1 VRAMAVTDYGSP
13 LEPIDLPDP
22 QPAPGQALLKVLT
35 CGVCFTDVKTSRG
48 RMPFSSELALPHVP
62 GHEVF
67 GEVMA
72 TNPPGLLPTGTRAIV
87 YQYWPCGRCPA
98 CLRGTDQLC
107 TNLTGWMG
115 FVHPGGFRERIAV
128 PVERLIAVPATI
140 DAVHAAPM
148 SCAIGTAYRSVVT
161 RGGVGPGDRVAVL
174 GLGGVGIHAAQVA
187 RASGGQVTGFDVR
200 ASALAAARELDLDA
214 REAAEDGTVDAGE
227 ADVVIDT
234 VGIDGSIALAQ
245 RLVRRGGRIVAV
257 GYSPAAFSIPST
269 RLVLEEIEVVGS
281 RYASR
286 DEMARSVALVAA
298 GLVRPVVRLIRPLE
312 AVNEVLERLESG
324 RVVGRAVLDV
334 AGVA

>member
-1 VRAMAVTDYGSP
+1 
-13 LEPIDLPDP
+13 
-22 QPAPGQALLKVLT
+22 
-35 CGVCFTDVKTSRG
+35 
-48 RMPFSSELALPHVP
+48 
-62 GHEVF
+62 
-67 GEVMA
+67 
-72 TNPPGLLPTGTRAIV
+72 V

-187 RASGGQVTGFDVR
+187 RASGGRVTGFDVR
-200 ASALAAARELDLDA
+200 APALAAARELGLDA
-214 REAAEDGTVDAGE
+214 REATEDGTVDAGE

-234 VGIDGSIALAQ
+234 VGIDSSIAVAE
-245 RLVRRGGRIVAV
+245 RLVRHGGRIVAV
-257 GYSPAAFSIPST
+257 GYSPAAFAIPST
-269 RLVLEEIEVVGS
+269 RLVLDEIEVVGS

-286 DEMARSVALVAA
+286 DEMARGVALVAA
-298 GLVRPVVRLIRPLE
+298 GLVRPVVRLVRPLE
-312 AVNEVLERLESG
+312 AVNEVLDRLESG

>member
-1 VRAMAVTDYGSP
+1 MAVIDYGSP
-13 LEPIDLPDP
+13 LEPIVLPDP
-22 QPAPGQALLKVLT
+22 QPAPGQALLRVLT

-48 RMPFSSELALPHVP
+48 RMPFSSELVLPHVP

-67 GEVMA
+67 GDVMA

-128 PVERLIAVPATI
+128 PVDRLIAVPTTI

-187 RASGGQVTGFDVR
+187 RASGGRVTGFDVR
-200 ASALAAARELDLDA
+200 ASALAVARELGLEA
-214 REAAEDGTVDAGE
+214 REATEDGAVDAGE
-227 ADVVIDT
+227 TDVVIDT
-234 VGIDGSIALAQ
+234 VGVASTIELAA
-245 RLVRRGGRIVAV
+245 RLVRRGGRIVGV
-257 GYSPAAFSIPST
+257 GYSPAPVSLPST
-269 RLVLEEIEVVGS
+269 RLVLEEIEYVGS

-286 DEMARSVALVAA
+286 DEMARGVALVAA
-298 GLVRPVVRLIRPLE
+298 GLVRPVVEVVRPLE
-312 AVNEVLERLESG
+312 AADDVLVMLESG
-324 RVVGRAVLDV
+324 EVTGRAVLDV